1 MKVLIIEN
9 EYSYIDTPF
18 EYVNEIYFDNS
29 IEYTVIPKSQD
40 LRPFTDIQL
49 YDYIFLDISLAKKSE
64 LDGFGILKKIKDE
77 NLQIKKLVIL
87 TGNHLIKEK
96 LIEKGLPTSYPI
108 LTKPIDFEDLLKVMT
123 TN

>member
-18 EYVNEIYFDNS
+18 EYINEIYFDNS

-77 NLQIKKLVIL
+77 KLQIKKLVIL

-108 LTKPIDFEDLLKVMT
+108 LTKPIDFEDLLKVMK

>member
-9 EYSYIDTPF
+9 EYSYIETPF
-18 EYVNEIYFDNS
+18 EYVKEIYFNNS
-29 IEYTVIPKSQD
+29 IEYTVISKSQD
-40 LRPFTDIQL
+40 LRPFTDIKL
-49 YDYIFLDISLAKKSE
+49 FDYIFLDISLSKRSE

-77 NLQIKKLVIL
+77 NIPVKNIVIL

-96 LIEKGLPTSYPI
+96 LIEKGLQTTFPI
-108 LTKPIDFEDLLKVMT
+108 LTKPIDFEDLLRVMK